1 MVECVLISVNYG
13 LCRVNSP
20 VMASRP
26 ACRSGSLGMDTG
38 GTAGG
43 GDERGEFFIDISN
56 HNRFGL
62 YFMCVQ

>member
-1 MVECVLISVNYG
+1 
-13 LCRVNSP
+13 
-20 VMASRP
+20 
-26 ACRSGSLGMDTG
+26 MDTG